1 MIGTTDQETGDPVG
15 TKVKRLRNASTSSS
29 EQDLDEEEEGDEGR
43 QRDDEEDDGNV
54 DDDDGKGTPYREKV
68 ADRMPVIENG
78 IKLSGPVTDL

>member
-1 MIGTTDQETGDPVG
+1 MIGTTDQETGDAVG

-29 EQDLDEEEEGDEGR
+29 EQDLDEEEEEDEER

-54 DDDDGKGTPYREKV
+54 DDDGKGTPYREKI
-68 ADRMPVIENG
+68 ADRLPVIENG